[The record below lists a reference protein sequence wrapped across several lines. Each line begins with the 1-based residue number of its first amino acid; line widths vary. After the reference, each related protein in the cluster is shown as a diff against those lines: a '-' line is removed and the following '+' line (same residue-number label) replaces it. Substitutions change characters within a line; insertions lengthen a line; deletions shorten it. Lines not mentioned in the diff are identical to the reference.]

1 MKSVAWIL
9 LTVAVVA
16 VSPMATAQ
24 ITSPMTGP
32 AKPATIIDE
41 GEYSG
46 AKARLVMEGFA
57 RCVVVR
63 HRTAVMRA
71 IGFPPMSV
79 DENKALGR
87 LVDDK
92 CLLNGTMNF
101 SPVHFRGGLY
111 TALYRERFGGGMGA
125 LKTDA
130 VDFAL
135 GTTPLPGSPTA
146 QGVALR
152 KFLDCAVRRQPTA
165 AHQVVTGK
173 AGSAVENAGFS
184 ALMTDLSACVDKN
197 ARLRFTRTELEGL
210 IAEVLYLDTTALAL
224 PGIDK

>member
-1 MKSVAWIL
+1 MTSVARTFL
-9 LTVAVVA
+9 AVAAVA

-24 ITSPMTGP
+24 ITPSMTGP
-32 AKPATIIDE
+32 AKPAAIIDE

-57 RCVVVR
+57 RCVVAR

-71 IGFPPMSV
+71 IAFPPMSL
-79 DENKALGR
+79 DENKALGK

-111 TALYRERFGGGMGA
+111 TALYRERFGAGMGT
-125 LKTDA
+125 LKADA
-130 VDFAL
+130 VDFAFGVTL
-135 GTTPLPGSPTA
+135 SPGSA
-146 QGVALR
+146 MASGVALR
-152 KFLDCAVRRQPTA
+152 KFLDCAVRRQPAA

-173 AGSAVENAGFS
+173 AGSAMENAGFS
-184 ALMTDLSACVDKN
+184 ALMAGLSACVDKN

-210 IAEVLYLDTTALAL
+210 IAEVLYLDTIAPEL
-224 PGIDK
+224 PGIEK